1 MASLDATDI
10 NSLPMNPSTG
20 GSNLPANI
28 VLQKNEKMENSI
40 EHISQMRENEL
51 KQMAV
56 GSGMNGSS
64 SQMPSALEQNTI
76 NSLISGLQQASA
88 SGLTTLPSRDIP
100 QMTNTLTQDQQ
111 IKPNYIPQS
120 NNNNYIDDETTSNQ
134 IMNEHMRRQNKS
146 NTLDVMYEEL
156 QVPILLAIL
165 FFMFQLPIFRTYL
178 FRFLPSLFNKDGNPN
193 LSGYV
198 VNSVLFALLYYVIKN
213 FLNYFTTI

>member
-1 MASLDATDI
+1 
-10 NSLPMNPSTG
+10 
-20 GSNLPANI
+20 
-28 VLQKNEKMENSI
+28 
-40 EHISQMRENEL
+40 
-51 KQMAV
+51 
-56 GSGMNGSS
+56 
-64 SQMPSALEQNTI
+64 
-76 NSLISGLQQASA
+76 
-88 SGLTTLPSRDIP
+88 
-100 QMTNTLTQDQQ
+100 MTNTLTQDQQ